1 MASQASDLKVR
12 VGFLF
17 DERALAG
24 IERQMRSSGQ
34 RLSRLGSDMTL
45 AISAP
50 LAALGVTAVK
60 AAGDLESLTLAL
72 KSQLGS
78 AEAASRELELLNEA
92 AKNPGLGLEQAVRG
106 SVRLQGVGL
115 SADEARE
122 TLIQMGN
129 AIAATGGSAQE
140 LDNVTRQFAQII
152 SKGRV
157 LQEDVSILSENMP
170 GLAQLMQKAFGTQSV
185 EAIRAMG
192 VSGKEFVQRI
202 TEAAKELPR
211 VEGGIKNNIGNAI
224 DSLKISAGKLGLALN
239 NAFDIS
245 GNLDRLASFIAS
257 AADAFSNL
265 SSGTQNLIIGLAGI
279 AVAAGPVLKV
289 YGTLKTTG
297 AELVN
302 LWRTALV
309 PAAQSVAAWVKQ
321 VGIAFNA
328 LNLATRAF
336 LLIGI
341 VTAVA
346 ALAYEMGA
354 FSRELTSA
362 EKAQQN
368 VNALM
373 KEAEGEA
380 SKEGATVKRL
390 ITVLNDETASLESK
404 QRALNELKRI
414 NPEYFGQLKEE
425 NGKVVGLTEAYG
437 AYINSILVAA
447 KAKKAEGKL
456 IELDEQKTKLLE
468 EQKQLQEQLAKLQA
482 QAPVRRGGF
491 SANDGAVLSSSANQ
505 QGAIA
510 ARITAGQNLI
520 KQIELEEEALNKI
533 AKEGFEQATK
543 AAVKDKTVT
552 DDNTDTKER
561 AAKMAEKYREVLA
574 DVAAEVNKAKVFGEN
589 EDIAKVDA
597 LRKAIEDLIEFGFS
611 PASKEVQELKK
622 QWDALTVRPAA
633 LDTSNLP
640 ALPTPTSVQPQGNY
654 STPLPALNPLQ
665 GIGPD
670 MAEQQALAE
679 DWKNT
684 YITAAQQIASTI
696 GEIWNN
702 LAAKREAREI
712 ESINAEYG
720 ARIAAAEG
728 NAQLQAQIE
737 AQKEAKIEEV
747 RKKAA
752 RRAKAIALAEAAI
765 NTAVAITKAIASAA
779 PPFNLPAIAA
789 AKILGAAQIATIAAT
804 PFARGTSYA
813 PGGVALVGEQGP
825 ELINLPRGS
834 QVFPTPQTHQM
845 LNNIGQG
852 GVNVTGEFRIQ
863 GTDLVVVLERAQRKN
878 ERLY

>member
-17 DERALAG
+17 DERTLAG

-115 SADEARE
+115 AADEARE

-140 LDNVTRQFAQII
+140 LDNVTRQFAQMI

-192 VSGKEFVQRI
+192 VGGKEFVQRI

-245 GNLDRLASFIAS
+245 GNLDRLASFVAS

-265 SSGTQNLIIGLAGI
+265 SSGTQNLIIGIAGI

-297 AELVN
+297 AEVVN

-354 FSRELTSA
+354 FSRELTSV
-362 EKAQQN
+362 EKAQQS
-368 VNALM
+368 VNNIQNKAA
-373 KEAEGEA
+373 EAIVEQR
-380 SKEGATVKRL
+380 SKVDTLVKAYMAEGAT
-390 ITVLNDETASLESK
+390 LEQK
-404 QRALNELKRI
+404 QRILKQLNQI
-414 NPEYFGQLKEE
+414 APEYFGKI
-425 NGKVVGLTEAYG
+425 KVGTGDIEAITKATALYTQELLRQ
-437 AYINSILVAA
+437 AKVTAA
-447 KAKKAEGKL
+447 KDRLVEIEKA
-456 IELDEQKTKLLE
+456 LLNL
-468 EQKQLQEQLAKLQA
+468 KDTADPTILQTIGNGL
-482 QAPVRRGGF
+482 
-491 SANDGAVLSSSANQ
+491 LSLGNAGQFAANQ
-505 QGAIA
+505 AKTLGKNIQQQ
-510 ARITAGQNLI
+510 TADLTA
-520 KQIELEEEALNKI
+520 ERDAL
-533 AKEGFEQATK
+533 
-543 AAVKDKTVT
+543 AAVVT
-552 DDNTDTKER
+552 QNTLFEASSGR
-561 AAKMAEKYREVLA
+561 AAAGAAGLSNAVEKSTKTAEKYRDVLN
-574 DVAAEVNKAKVFGEN
+574 DIAAEVNKAKVFGEN

-597 LRKAIEDLIEFGFS
+597 LRKGIEQLIESGFK

-622 QWDALTVRPAA
+622 QWDALTAA
-633 LDTSNLP
+633 PDALNTTNLP
-640 ALPTPTSVQPQGNY
+640 ALPLPTSVGGGESAALPVPPAGVIQAATAALNQYSEAALYAQEIQGQLNEGTFNFTTGLSELTQGLVAQGNVLGAVF
-654 STPLPALNPLQ
+654 TAMGDAVTQAALSGETSFAKL
-665 GIGPD
+665 G
-670 MAEQQALAE
+670 QA
-679 DWKNT
+679 
-684 YITAAQQIASTI
+684 
-696 GEIWNN
+696 
-702 LAAKREAREI
+702 
-712 ESINAEYG
+712 
-720 ARIAAAEG
+720 
-728 NAQLQAQIE
+728 
-737 AQKEAKIEEV
+737 
-747 RKKAA
+747 
-752 RRAKAIALAEAAI
+752 ALG
-765 NTAVAITKAIASAA
+765 
-779 PPFNLPAIAA
+779 AA
-789 AKILGAAQIATIAAT
+789 AKVVRAFVQQGVAAAVSKALQALPFPLNMAAGGIAGGVAAALFTRAIGAIGVKG
-804 PFARGTSYA
+804 FARGTSNA

-834 QVFPTPQTHQM
+834 QVFPTPQTNQM
-845 LNNIGQG
+845 LNGIGQG
-852 GVNVTGEFRIQ
+852 GVNVSGEFRVQ
-863 GTDLVVVLERAQRKN
+863 GTDLVLVLERAQQKTNRF
-878 ERLY
+878 R

>member
-17 DERALAG
+17 DNKSLAG
-24 IERQMRSSGQ
+24 IERDMRRTGQ
-34 RLSRLGSDMTL
+34 RLSQLGSDMTL

-50 LAALGVTAVK
+50 LAAVGVSAIK

-115 SADEARE
+115 AADEARE

-129 AIAATGGSAQE
+129 AIAATGGTAQE
-140 LDNVTRQFAQII
+140 LDNVTRQFAQMI

-192 VSGKEFVQRI
+192 VGGKEFVKRI

-245 GNLDRLASFIAS
+245 GNLDRLASFVAS

-297 AELVN
+297 AEIVN
-302 LWRTALV
+302 IWRTALV
-309 PAAQSVAAWVKQ
+309 PAAQSLAA
-321 VGIAFNA
+321 GIGNVVTAIRA
-328 LNLATRAF
+328 MNLATQAF

-346 ALAYEMGA
+346 ALAYQMGA
-354 FSRELTSA
+354 FNRELTTA

-373 KEAEGEA
+373 REAESDA
-380 SKEGATVKRL
+380 AKEGGSVKRL
-390 ITVLNDETASLESK
+390 IAVLNDETSSRESK
-404 QRALNELKRI
+404 QRALNDLKRI
-414 NPEYFGQLKEE
+414 NPEYFGQLNIE
-425 NGKVVGLTEAYG
+425 NGKVVGLTESYN
-437 AYINSILVAA
+437 AYINSILLAA
-447 KAKKAEGKL
+447 KAKKAEGQL
-456 IELDEQKTKLLE
+456 IILDEQKQKLLS
-468 EQKQLQEQLAKLQA
+468 EQVQLQEQLAKLQS

-491 SANDGAVLSSSANQ
+491 GANDGAVLSSSANQ

-533 AKEGFEQATK
+533 AKEGYEQATK
-543 AAVKDKTVT
+543 AAVKNTTVT
-552 DDNTDTKER
+552 KES
-561 AAKMAEKYREVLA
+561 AGVTEGATKMAEKYR
-574 DVAAEVNKAKVFGEN
+574 DVIDDITKTVDKAKLFGE
-589 EDIAKVDA
+589 DADLAKIDA
-597 LRKAIEDLIEFGFS
+597 LRNGIEQLIDIGFK
-611 PASKEVQELKK
+611 PASEEVKKLKEEY
-622 QWDALTVRPAA
+622 D
-633 LDTSNLP
+633 NLVKAFYKPIPIDDIP
-640 ALPTPTSVQPQGNY
+640 ALPIPGFVSSNAPAPG
-654 STPLPALNPLQ
+654 LPAAPIPTGERELTEAEEKAKRIKEIQDGLAEGTLKFQTAFQQAAEIVNESGTLMQQVFLGMGDAISQAALQ
-665 GIGPD
+665 G
-670 MAEQQALAE
+670 E
-679 DWKNT
+679 T
-684 YITAAQQIASTI
+684 SFASL
-696 GEIWNN
+696 G
-702 LAAKREAREI
+702 
-712 ESINAEYG
+712 
-720 ARIAAAEG
+720 
-728 NAQLQAQIE
+728 
-737 AQKEAKIEEV
+737 
-747 RKKAA
+747 KAA
-752 RRAKAIALAEAAI
+752 LG
-765 NTAVAITKAIASAA
+765 
-779 PPFNLPAIAA
+779 AA
-789 AKILGAAQIATIAAT
+789 AKIIRAYIQQGVAAAVAKALSSPSIPFPFNIAAGAAAGGLAAALFT
-804 PFARGTSYA
+804 RAIGAIGVKGFARGTSYA

-834 QVFPTPQTHQM
+834 QVFPTPQTNQM
-845 LNNIGQG
+845 LNGIGQG
-852 GVNVTGEFRIQ
+852 GVNVSGEFRVQ
-863 GTDLVVVLERAQRKN
+863 GTDLVLVLERAQQKTNRF
-878 ERLY
+878 R

>member
-1 MASQASDLKVR
+1 MASNAAELKVR

-17 DERALAG
+17 DEKALAG
-24 IERQMRSSGQ
+24 IERSMRSSGQ

-78 AEAASRELELLNEA
+78 AEAAGRELELLNEA

-115 SADEARE
+115 AADEARE

-129 AIAATGGSAQE
+129 AIAATGGSAVE
-140 LDNVTRQFAQII
+140 LDNVTKQFAQMI

-185 EAIRAMG
+185 EAIREMG
-192 VSGKEFVQRI
+192 VSGKEFVKRI

-245 GNLDRLASFIAS
+245 GNIDRLASFVS
-257 AADAFSNL
+257 AAADSFANL
-265 SSGTQNLIIGLAGI
+265 SSGTQNLIISLAGI

-297 AELVN
+297 AEIVN
-302 LWRTALV
+302 IWRTSLV
-309 PAAQSVAAWVKQ
+309 PAAQSLAAWVKQ

-328 LNLATRAF
+328 LNFATRAF

-354 FSRELTSA
+354 FSRELTSV
-362 EKAQQN
+362 EKAQQS
-368 VNALM
+368 VNNIQNKAA
-373 KEAEGEA
+373 EAIVEQK
-380 SKEGATVKRL
+380 SKVDTLVKAYQAEGATLEQKQNIL
-390 ITVLNDETASLESK
+390 KQLNQIA
-404 QRALNELKRI
+404 
-414 NPEYFGQLKEE
+414 PEYFGRIKAGTGDIEAITKATAAYTQELLRQA
-425 NGKVVGLTEAYG
+425 KVT
-437 AYINSILVAA
+437 AA
-447 KAKKAEGKL
+447 KDRLVEIEKA
-456 IELDEQKTKLLE
+456 LLNL
-468 EQKQLQEQLAKLQA
+468 KDTADPTILQTIGNGL
-482 QAPVRRGGF
+482 
-491 SANDGAVLSSSANQ
+491 LSLGNAGQFAANQ
-505 QGAIA
+505 AKTLGKNIQQQ
-510 ARITAGQNLI
+510 TADLTA
-520 KQIELEEEALNKI
+520 ERDAL
-533 AKEGFEQATK
+533 
-543 AAVKDKTVT
+543 AAVVT
-552 DDNTDTKER
+552 QNTLFEASSGR
-561 AAKMAEKYREVLA
+561 AASGAAGLSNAVEKTTKTAEKYRDVLN
-574 DVAAEVNKAKVFGEN
+574 DIAAEVNKAKVFGEN

-597 LRKAIEDLIEFGFS
+597 LRKGIEKLIEAGFS
-611 PASKEVQELKK
+611 PASKEVQNLKK
-622 QWDALTVRPAA
+622 QWDALTAA
-633 LDTSNLP
+633 PDALNVANLP
-640 ALPTPTSVQPQGNY
+640 AIPIPTSVQPQGNY
-654 STPLPALNPLQ
+654 GAAPPVLNPVQ

-670 MAEQQALAE
+670 MAEQEALAE
-679 DWKNT
+679 EWKNV
-684 YITAAQQIASTI
+684 YITAAQQIASTV
-696 GEIWNN
+696 GEIWTN
-702 LAAKREAREI
+702 LADKRDEREI
-712 ESINAEYG
+712 ASINAEYG

-737 AQKEAKIEEV
+737 AQKEAKIAEV

-752 RRAKAIALAEAAI
+752 RRAKIIALAEAAI
-765 NTAVAITKAIASAA
+765 NTAVAITKAIASA
-779 PPFNLPAIAA
+779 PPPLNLPAIAA

-834 QVFPTPQTHQM
+834 QVFPTPQTNQM
-845 LNNIGQG
+845 LNGIGG
-852 GVNVTGEFRIQ
+852 SGVNVTGEFRVQ
-863 GTDLVVVLERAQRKN
+863 GTDLVLVLERTQQKNQRF
-878 ERLY
+878 R

>member
-17 DERALAG
+17 DNKSLAG
-24 IERQMRSSGQ
+24 IERDMRRTGQ
-34 RLSRLGSDMTL
+34 RLSQLGSDMTL

-50 LAALGVTAVK
+50 LAAVGVSAIK

-115 SADEARE
+115 AADEARE

-140 LDNVTRQFAQII
+140 LDNVTRQFAQMI

-192 VSGKEFVQRI
+192 VGGKEFVKRI

-245 GNLDRLASFIAS
+245 GNLDRLASFVAS

-297 AELVN
+297 AEIVN
-302 LWRTALV
+302 IWRTALV
-309 PAAQSVAAWVKQ
+309 PAAQSLAA
-321 VGIAFNA
+321 GIGNVVTAIRA
-328 LNLATRAF
+328 MNLATQAF

-346 ALAYEMGA
+346 ALAYQMGA
-354 FSRELTSA
+354 FNRELTIA

-373 KEAEGEA
+373 KEAESDA
-380 SKEGATVKRL
+380 AKEGGAVKRL
-390 ITVLNDETASLESK
+390 IAVLNDETSSRESK
-404 QRALNELKRI
+404 QRALNDLKRI
-414 NPEYFGQLKEE
+414 NPEYFGQLNIE
-425 NGKVVGLTEAYG
+425 NGKVVGLTESYN
-437 AYINSILVAA
+437 AYINSILLAA
-447 KAKKAEGKL
+447 KAKKAEGQL
-456 IELDEQKTKLLE
+456 IILDEQKQKLLS
-468 EQKQLQEQLAKLQA
+468 EQVQLQEQLAKLQS

-491 SANDGAVLSSSANQ
+491 GANDGAVLSSSANQ

-533 AKEGFEQATK
+533 AKEGYEQATK
-543 AAVKDKTVT
+543 AAVKNTTVT
-552 DDNTDTKER
+552 KES
-561 AAKMAEKYREVLA
+561 AGVTEGATKMAEKYR
-574 DVAAEVNKAKVFGEN
+574 DVIDDITKTVDKAKLFGE
-589 EDIAKVDA
+589 DADLAKIDA
-597 LRKAIEDLIEFGFS
+597 LRNGIEQLIDIGFK
-611 PASKEVQELKK
+611 PASEEVKKLKEEYDSLVNAFYKPIPI
-622 QWDALTVRPAA
+622 D
-633 LDTSNLP
+633 DIP
-640 ALPTPTSVQPQGNY
+640 ALPIPGFVSSNAPAPG
-654 STPLPALNPLQ
+654 LPAAPIPTGERELTEAEEKAKRIKEIQDGLAEGTLKFQTAFQQAAEIVNESGTLMQQVFLGMGDAISQAALQ
-665 GIGPD
+665 G
-670 MAEQQALAE
+670 E
-679 DWKNT
+679 T
-684 YITAAQQIASTI
+684 SFASL
-696 GEIWNN
+696 G
-702 LAAKREAREI
+702 
-712 ESINAEYG
+712 
-720 ARIAAAEG
+720 
-728 NAQLQAQIE
+728 
-737 AQKEAKIEEV
+737 
-747 RKKAA
+747 KAA
-752 RRAKAIALAEAAI
+752 LG
-765 NTAVAITKAIASAA
+765 
-779 PPFNLPAIAA
+779 AA
-789 AKILGAAQIATIAAT
+789 AKIIRAYIQQGVAAAVAKALSSPSIPFPFNIAAGAAAGGLAAALFT
-804 PFARGTSYA
+804 RAIGAIGVKGFARGTSYA

-834 QVFPTPQTHQM
+834 QVFPTPQTNQM
-845 LNNIGQG
+845 LNGIGQG
-852 GVNVTGEFRIQ
+852 GVNVSGEFRVQ
-863 GTDLVVVLERAQRKN
+863 GTDLVLVLERAQQKTNRF
-878 ERLY
+878 R

>member
-1 MASQASDLKVR
+1 M
-12 VGFLF
+12 
-17 DERALAG
+17 
-24 IERQMRSSGQ
+24 
-34 RLSRLGSDMTL
+34 
-45 AISAP
+45 
-50 LAALGVTAVK
+50 
-60 AAGDLESLTLAL
+60 
-72 KSQLGS
+72 
-78 AEAASRELELLNEA
+78 
-92 AKNPGLGLEQAVRG
+92 
-106 SVRLQGVGL
+106 RLQGVGL
-115 SADEARE
+115 AADEARE

-140 LDNVTRQFAQII
+140 LDNVTRQFAQMI

-185 EAIRAMG
+185 EAIREMG
-192 VSGKEFVQRI
+192 VGGKEFVQRI

-245 GNLDRLASFIAS
+245 GNLDRLASFVAS

-297 AELVN
+297 AEVVN

-328 LNLATRAF
+328 LNFATRAF

-354 FSRELTSA
+354 FSRELTSV

-390 ITVLNDETASLESK
+390 ITVLNDETASRESK

-437 AYINSILVAA
+437 AYINYILIAA

-597 LRKAIEDLIEFGFS
+597 LRKGIEQLIEAGFS
-611 PASKEVQELKK
+611 PASKEVQNLKK
-622 QWDALTVRPAA
+622 QWDDLVNSFASPIPTDNV
-633 LDTSNLP
+633 P
-640 ALPTPTSVQPQGNY
+640 ALPIPGFVSSNAPAPGLPTAPTPTGEREL
-654 STPLPALNPLQ
+654 TE
-665 GIGPD
+665 
-670 MAEQQALAE
+670 AEEKAKRIKEIQDGLADGSLRFQEAFQQAAE
-679 DWKNT
+679 IVNESGTLMQQVFLGMGDA
-684 YITAAQQIASTI
+684 ISQAAMEGQTSF
-696 GEIWNN
+696 
-702 LAAKREAREI
+702 AAL
-712 ESINAEYG
+712 G
-720 ARIAAAEG
+720 
-728 NAQLQAQIE
+728 
-737 AQKEAKIEEV
+737 
-747 RKKAA
+747 KAA
-752 RRAKAIALAEAAI
+752 LG
-765 NTAVAITKAIASAA
+765 
-779 PPFNLPAIAA
+779 AA
-789 AKILGAAQIATIAAT
+789 AKIIRAYIQQGVAAAVAKALASVKFPLNLAAGAAAGGLAAALFT
-804 PFARGTSYA
+804 RAIGSIGVKGFARGTSYA

-834 QVFPTPQTHQM
+834 QVFPTPQTNQM
-845 LNNIGQG
+845 LNGIGQG
-852 GVNVTGEFRIQ
+852 GVNVSGEFRVQ
-863 GTDLVVVLERAQRKN
+863 GTDLVLVLERAQQKTNRF
-878 ERLY
+878 R

>member
-17 DERALAG
+17 DNKSLAG
-24 IERQMRSSGQ
+24 IERDMRRTGQ
-34 RLSRLGSDMTL
+34 RLSQLGSDMTL

-50 LAALGVTAVK
+50 LAAVGVSAIK

-115 SADEARE
+115 AADEARE

-129 AIAATGGSAQE
+129 AIAATGGTAQE
-140 LDNVTRQFAQII
+140 LDNVTRQFAQMI

-192 VSGKEFVQRI
+192 VGGKEFVQRI

-245 GNLDRLASFIAS
+245 GNLDRLASFVAS

-297 AELVN
+297 AEIVN
-302 LWRTALV
+302 IWRTALV
-309 PAAQSVAAWVKQ
+309 PAAQSLAA
-321 VGIAFNA
+321 GIGNVVTAIRA
-328 LNLATRAF
+328 MNLATQAF

-346 ALAYEMGA
+346 ALAYQMGA
-354 FSRELTSA
+354 FNRELTTA

-373 KEAEGEA
+373 REAESDA
-380 SKEGATVKRL
+380 AKEGGSVKRL
-390 ITVLNDETASLESK
+390 IAVLNDETSSRESK
-404 QRALNELKRI
+404 QRALNDLKRI
-414 NPEYFGQLKEE
+414 NPEYFGQLNIE
-425 NGKVVGLTEAYG
+425 NGKVVGLTESYN
-437 AYINSILVAA
+437 AYINSILLAA
-447 KAKKAEGKL
+447 KAKKAEGQL
-456 IELDEQKTKLLE
+456 IILDEQKQKLLS
-468 EQKQLQEQLAKLQA
+468 EQVQLQEQLAKLQS

-491 SANDGAVLSSSANQ
+491 GANDGAVLSSSANQ

-533 AKEGFEQATK
+533 AKEGYEQATK
-543 AAVKDKTVT
+543 AAVKNTTVT
-552 DDNTDTKER
+552 KES
-561 AAKMAEKYREVLA
+561 AGVTEGATKMAEKYR
-574 DVAAEVNKAKVFGEN
+574 DVIDDITKTVDKAKLFGE
-589 EDIAKVDA
+589 DADLAKIDA
-597 LRKAIEDLIEFGFS
+597 LRNGIEQLIDIGFK
-611 PASKEVQELKK
+611 PASEEVKKLKEEYDNLVKAFYKPIPIDTIAPLAMPTSIGGGPEEAALPVPPAGVIQAATA
-622 QWDALTVRPAA
+622 ALTQYSEAA
-633 LDTSNLP
+633 LYAQEIQGKLIDGTFNFSTGLSE
-640 ALPTPTSVQPQGNY
+640 LTQSLISQGNVLGAVF
-654 STPLPALNPLQ
+654 TAMGDAVTQAALTGETSFASL
-665 GIGPD
+665 G
-670 MAEQQALAE
+670 QA
-679 DWKNT
+679 
-684 YITAAQQIASTI
+684 
-696 GEIWNN
+696 
-702 LAAKREAREI
+702 
-712 ESINAEYG
+712 
-720 ARIAAAEG
+720 
-728 NAQLQAQIE
+728 
-737 AQKEAKIEEV
+737 
-747 RKKAA
+747 
-752 RRAKAIALAEAAI
+752 ALG
-765 NTAVAITKAIASAA
+765 
-779 PPFNLPAIAA
+779 AA
-789 AKILGAAQIATIAAT
+789 AKVVRAFVQQGVAAAVSKALQSLPFPYNIAAGGIAGGVAAALFT
-804 PFARGTSYA
+804 RAIGAIGVKGFARGTSYA

-834 QVFPTPQTHQM
+834 QVFPTPQTNQM
-845 LNNIGQG
+845 LNGIGQG
-852 GVNVTGEFRIQ
+852 GVNVSGEFRVQ
-863 GTDLVVVLERAQRKN
+863 GTDLVLVLERAQQKTNRF
-878 ERLY
+878 R